1 MTYSID
7 SPRPIW
13 GLTGVIAGLIAVA
26 LVTLSLSSIFAE
38 PQPSMATQIG
48 EMAAE
53 IRKSAMRSMMGT
65 EQPVPETP
73 AITVAMI
80 VTIAIPVLAGGAAL
94 CGAIGLFRREPR
106 SLPLLAL
113 GFGTGAFLMQYL
125 FWMALFIGGVVL
137 MVAILNNLDSI
148 LDF

>member
-38 PQPSMATQIG
+38 PQPSMASQIG

-53 IRKSAMRSMMGT
+53 IRKSAMRSMMGDA
-65 EQPVPETP
+65 QPVPDTP
-73 AITVAMI
+73 AMTVAVI
-80 VTIAIPVLAGGAAL
+80 ITLAIPVLAGGAAL

>member
-1 MTYSID
+1 MSSIIE
-7 SPRPIW
+7 SPRPVW
-13 GLTGVIAGLIAVA
+13 GLAGVIAGLIAVA

-38 PQPSMATQIG
+38 PQPDMATQIG

-53 IRKSAMRSMMGT
+53 IRKSAMRSMMGA

-73 AITVAMI
+73 AMTVA
-80 VTIAIPVLAGGAAL
+80 TIITLAIPVLAGGAAL
-94 CGAIGLFRREPR
+94 CGAIGLFRREPL

-113 GFGTGAFLMQYL
+113 GFGSGAFLMQYL
-125 FWMALFIGGVVL
+125 FWMALLIGGVVL
-137 MVAILNNLDSI
+137 MVAVLNNLDSI

>member
-1 MTYSID
+1 MTSSIEA
-7 SPRPIW
+7 PRPVW
-13 GLTGVIAGLIAVA
+13 GLVGVIAGLIAVA

-38 PQPSMATQIG
+38 PQPSMASQIG

-53 IRKSAMRSMMGT
+53 IRKAAMRSMMGDA
-65 EQPVPETP
+65 QPVPDTP
-73 AITVAMI
+73 AMTVAVI
-80 VTIAIPVLAGGAAL
+80 ITLAIPVLAGGAAL

-113 GFGTGAFLMQYL
+113 GFGSGAFVMQYL

-137 MVAILNNLDSI
+137 MVAIVNNLDSI

>member
-65 EQPVPETP
+65 EEPVPETS
-73 AITVAMI
+73 AMTVAMI